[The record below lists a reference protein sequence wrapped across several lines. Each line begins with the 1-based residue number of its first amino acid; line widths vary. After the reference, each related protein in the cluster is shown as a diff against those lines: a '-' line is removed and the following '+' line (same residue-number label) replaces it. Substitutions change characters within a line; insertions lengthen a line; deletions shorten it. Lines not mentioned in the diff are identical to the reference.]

1 MGMPDAPNIQQLSV
15 VIATY
20 NRCEVL
26 KTTLKCLVNQ
36 TLPPNAFE
44 VIVVDDGST
53 DNTARDI
60 PEFISNLPYETSFF
74 THENRGPG
82 YTENR
87 GIRKAKNRIV
97 LLLADDIWATP
108 ELLQEHLSTHKRYPA
123 DNIAVLGKVL
133 QSPELPDTV
142 IQRNWDPFL
151 FNRFEDMEMVDPIY
165 FYACNISVKKNF
177 LIENG
182 MFVERKGAAH
192 EDAELGYRLGQKGL
206 EIIYNKRAL
215 AYHYHQETLDALVKR
230 AYERGRNFDV
240 LMNTVPGA
248 YLYPVYKIF
257 SFAAPVNYLIKTFPR
272 EIVRRAMFNALS
284 VSLFWLPLLRL
295 AEKNGMA
302 ALLARPLAYRG
313 VNGYFLRKGYR
324 DMRRTSRHPAE
335 TGRQKCRT

>member
-1 MGMPDAPNIQQLSV
+1 MPDKINRQQLSV

-26 KTTLKCLVNQ
+26 KTTLKCLANQ
-36 TLPPNAFE
+36 SLPTDTFE

-53 DNTARDI
+53 DNTAREI
-60 PEFISNLPYETSFF
+60 PEFISGLPYETRFF

-108 ELLQEHLSTHKRYPA
+108 ELLQEHIDTHRRYPA
-123 DNIAVLGKVL
+123 NNIAVLGKVL

-142 IQRNWDPFL
+142 IQKNWDPFL
-151 FNRFEDMEMVDPIY
+151 FNRFEDMEKVDPIY
-165 FYACNISVKKNF
+165 FYACNISIKKDF

-215 AYHYHQETLDALVKR
+215 AYHYHQETLDALVRR

-240 LMNTVPGA
+240 LMNTVHSA

-257 SFAAPVNYLIKTFPR
+257 SFGAPVNYLIKTFPR
-272 EIVRRAMFNALS
+272 EMVRRAMFNALS
-284 VSLFWLPLLRL
+284 VNLFWLPLLRL
-295 AEKNGMA
+295 AEKNSMA

-324 DMRRTSRHPAE
+324 DMRRTNRHPAE
-335 TGRQKCRT
+335 TKRLKCRT